1 MLTQTQT
8 QIRTNEEMLPDLYQ
22 ELVQDIEYEVS
33 NLVRGMILKAQAEGN
48 INPIGLKFKADGN
61 DYDIAISNYVLKNG
75 LNSSI
80 EQVLNELD
88 DQKSYY

>member
-1 MLTQTQT
+1 MLTQTQS
-8 QIRTNEEMLPDLYQ
+8 QIRTNEEMVPDLLE

-33 NLVRGMILKAQAEGN
+33 NLIRKKILKAHADGK
-48 INPIGLKFKADGN
+48 INPVGLKFKADGN

-80 EQVLNELD
+80 EQVLQELD